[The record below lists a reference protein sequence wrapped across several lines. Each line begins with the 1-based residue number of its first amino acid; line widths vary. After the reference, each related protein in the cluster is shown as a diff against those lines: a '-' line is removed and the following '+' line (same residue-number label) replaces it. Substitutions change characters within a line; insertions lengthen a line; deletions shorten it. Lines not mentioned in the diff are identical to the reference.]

1 MGIIYLISVLILLIS
16 FILVKKSEKEIE
28 IISFTCI
35 SIVLLFCYN
44 TLICFILTFFTI
56 HSELWLLTIINIL
69 ISAIFIIKIL
79 KNKKIQKYNFN
90 KIDVIYISLI
100 TLAVIAVSYI
110 NFGFPLEVNYETGDP
125 SVHYLTAVKFAEERT
140 LMPNAELDEVYGD
153 LSVRKPMSYVNSGL
167 LMKCFGSKSELMSY
181 YNIFASF
188 SIITLLLTGITLYST
203 LKHLSKNKEHA
214 FFAFIVSLLCLLG
227 YPLNS
232 FLFGFEYLSMGLL
245 VLCVIIDMVYYNDNK
260 LLNFSYIVI
269 IFALLNFALFFS
281 YYMFVPFVYPAL
293 WIYFCIKNYNETH
306 KIISKKLIILLVI
319 TLLLPF
325 VLGYIYHLAPNIYSI
340 IIKQNIDASKVWDYS
355 NYIAGDGLAVNGYIY
370 TNVYSNMLL
379 LLPLTIYFFIKK
391 TKDKQLKEETFLG
404 LILVFVILFIEI
416 LLIGNS
422 FGKVSMYYL
431 SKNYFAL
438 WIILAFTN
446 YKALLLI
453 YEKSKYTSR
462 LLIYAYVT
470 LMIFCTFFSAVK
482 VEDCI
487 RNPYE
492 NILSVMEIFGANK
505 TILFDKPK
513 EYNQKEIDILKWVNE
528 KLDYDKQ
535 IEFLTD
541 DTAYYWTY
549 VLLNYYNT
557 TINFDD
563 VFSGQTLLMYNYRYL
578 PQKLNKADYLIYFER
593 SNAYK
598 VLNKRILKNAE
609 IIYENEAGGVLKYN
623 N

>member
-28 IISFTCI
+28 IISFICV

-56 HSELWLLTIINIL
+56 HIKLWLLTVINIL
-69 ISAIFIIKIL
+69 ISLLFGVKIL
-79 KNKKIQKYNFN
+79 KNKEIQKYVFN
-90 KIDVIYISLI
+90 KIDIIYICLI
-100 TLAVIAVSYI
+100 TLVVIAVSYV
-110 NFGFPLEVNYETGDP
+110 NFGFPFDVKYETGDP
-125 SVHYLTAVKFAEERT
+125 SVHYLTSVKFAEEET
-140 LMPNAELDEVYGD
+140 LMPNAEKDEVYGD

-167 LMKCFGSKSELMSY
+167 LMKCFGNKSELMSY
-181 YNIFASF
+181 YNIFATF
-188 SIITLLLTGITLYST
+188 SIITLLLTGIALYST
-203 LKHLSKNKEHA
+203 LKHFSKNKEQNI
-214 FFAFIVSLLCLLG
+214 FAFIVSVLCLLG

-269 IFALLNFALFFS
+269 IFALLNFGLFFS
-281 YYMFVPFVYPAL
+281 YYMLVPFVYPAL
-293 WIYFCIKNYNETH
+293 WIYLCMKNYNDTH
-306 KIISKKLIILLVI
+306 KIITKQLVILLVV
-319 TLLLPF
+319 TLLIPF
-325 VLGYIYHLAPNIYSI
+325 ILGYIYHLAPNVYAI
-340 IIKQNIDASKVWDYS
+340 IIQQSIDASKVWDYS

-391 TKDKQLKEETFLG
+391 AKDKKLKEEAFLG

-453 YEKSKYTSR
+453 YEKNKYLSR
-462 LLIYAYVT
+462 LFLYSYLI
-470 LMIFCTFFSAVK
+470 LMIICTAVSAVK
-482 VEDCI
+482 MEYYI

-492 NILSVMEIFGANK
+492 NILSVMDIFGANK
-505 TILFDKPK
+505 TILLDKPK
-513 EYNQKEIDILKWVNE
+513 EYNQKEIEILSWVNE
-528 KLDYDKQ
+528 NLDYSEQ
-535 IEFLTD
+535 IEFVTD
-541 DTAYYWTY
+541 ENAYYWQY
-549 VLLNYYNT
+549 VLLRYVNKEEYFVNNPCGQAELTTKYFYTEEKITNSDYYMVYFNKSEKF
-557 TINFDD
+557 N
-563 VFSGQTLLMYNYRYL
+563 
-578 PQKLNKADYLIYFER
+578 KLKDKLFE
-593 SNAYK
+593 Y
-598 VLNKRILKNAE
+598 AE
-609 IIYENEAGGVLKYN
+609 IIYENEAGGVLKY
-623 N
+623 

>member
-16 FILVKKSEKEIE
+16 FILVKKSEKKIE

-79 KNKKIQKYNFN
+79 KNKQIQKFNFN
-90 KIDVIYISLI
+90 KIDIIYISLI
-100 TLAVIAVSYI
+100 ILAVIVISYA

-153 LSVRKPMSYVNSGL
+153 LSVRKSMSYVNSGL
-167 LMKCFGSKSELMSY
+167 LMKCFGNKSELMSY

-188 SIITLLLTGITLYST
+188 SIITLLLTGITIYST
-203 LKHLSKNKEHA
+203 LKHFSKNKEHNL
-214 FFAFIVSLLCLLG
+214 FAFIVSLLCLLG

-269 IFALLNFALFFS
+269 IFALLNFGLFFS

-293 WIYFCIKNYNETH
+293 WIYFCIKNYNEKH
-306 KIISKKLIILLVI
+306 KIISKELIILLVI

-355 NYIAGDGLAVNGYIY
+355 NYIAGDGFAVDGYIY

-391 TKDKQLKEETFLG
+391 AKNKQLKEEIFLG

-422 FGKVSMYYL
+422 FEKVSMYYL

-453 YEKSKYTSR
+453 YDKSKYLSR
-462 LLIYAYVT
+462 LFLYSYLI
-470 LMIFCTFFSAVK
+470 LMIICTAVSAVK
-482 VEDCI
+482 MEYFI

-492 NILSVMEIFGANK
+492 RIWSVMDIFGANK
-505 TILFDKPK
+505 TILLDKPK
-513 EYNQKEIDILKWVNE
+513 EFNQKEIDILTWVDKN
-528 KLDYDKQ
+528 LDYNKQ
-535 IEFLTD
+535 IEFVTD
-541 DTAYYWTY
+541 ENAYYWQY
-549 VLLNYYNT
+549 VLLSYVNKEEYFINNPHGQYELTTKWFYTEEKITNSDYYMVYFNKSKK
-557 TINFDD
+557 
-563 VFSGQTLLMYNYRYL
+563 FSELKG
-578 PQKLNKADYLIYFER
+578 KLFE
-593 SNAYK
+593 
-598 VLNKRILKNAE
+598 NAE
-609 IIYENEAGGVLKYN
+609 IIYENEAGGVLKY
-623 N
+623 